1 MAKGNVFMGQLRG
14 AIGDVVFSRQ
24 NGQQVS
30 RSRNRRPA
38 NPKTEGQTIQRMLIS
53 TISYAYSG
61 LKSIVD
67 HSFEG
72 RKYGQECMTEF
83 MSRNLNLIRADA
95 AKVNAGETPSWR
107 YAFKGIR
114 TTYPNLY
121 VLSAG
126 SLAPVDFK
134 LESATPNGQGAN
146 QYVFPEKQIVGT
158 TANVL
163 TLRNLMNVMGA
174 NAGDQFT
181 FVTINGSEGADPLY
195 SGYGDS
201 NDTVFPMNVAVRRI
215 KFRDSYTDA
224 ELSTLV
230 TASGFNAIA
239 FDSSVTNDDVV
250 LDFDAE
256 MSEVEG
262 RVDLSLKIRFNTL
275 EFATTELQFL
285 AGGVIRSRKDGDA
298 WLRSNSQMKY
308 SALMADSYLGGSFI
322 EAFEQWMSGG
332 DTIGASSYVLNAKPN
347 AGFDFDEP

>member
-38 NPKTEGQTIQRMLIS
+38 NPKTEGQVIQRMLIS

-83 MSRNLNLIRADA
+83 MSRNLNLLRADA
-95 AKVNAGETPSWR
+95 AKVNANETPSWR

-126 SLAPVDFK
+126 SLAPVDFL
-134 LESATPNGQGAN
+134 LESATPNGQGGNRYA
-146 QYVFPEKQIVGT
+146 FPNKTIAGT
-158 TANVL
+158 AEGVL
-163 TLRNLMNVMGA
+163 TLRHLMNVMGA
-174 NAGDQFT
+174 NPGDQFT
-181 FVTINGSEGADPLY
+181 FVTINADESSDPLY

-201 NDTVFPMNVAVRRI
+201 ADTVFPMNVAVRRI
-215 KFRDSYTDA
+215 KFRDSYTDT
-224 ELSTLV
+224 ELNMLV
-230 TASGFNAIA
+230 TAAGFNAIA
-239 FDSSVTNDDVV
+239 FDNAVTNDDVQIDFSV
-250 LDFDAE
+250 VESAETTVTLGLKVGFTSLDF
-256 MSEVEG
+256 
-262 RVDLSLKIRFNTL
+262 T
-275 EFATTELQFL
+275 ATGLQFL

-308 SALMADSYLGGSFI
+308 SSIMNDSYLGGSFI

-332 DTIGASSYVLNAKPN
+332 DTIGASSYILNAKPN
-347 AGFDFDEP
+347 QGFEFDEP

>member
-38 NPKTEGQTIQRMLIS
+38 NPQTEGQTIQRMLIS

-83 MSRNLNLIRADA
+83 MSRNLNLLRADA
-95 AKVNAGETPSWR
+95 AKVNASEKPSWR

-126 SLAPVDFK
+126 SLTPVDFT
-134 LESATPNGQGAN
+134 LETAKPNGQGAN
-146 QYVFPEKQIVGT
+146 RYAFPSKVIAGA
-158 TANVL
+158 TAEAL

-181 FVTINGSEGADPLY
+181 FVTISADESSDPLY

-215 KFRDSYTDA
+215 KFRDSYTNE
-224 ELSTLV
+224 ELNTLV
-230 TASGFNAIA
+230 SAAGFNAIA
-239 FDSSVTNDDVV
+239 FDGAVTNDDVKV
-250 LDFDAE
+250 ELT
-256 MSEVEG
+256 SEAGDGGV
-262 RVDLSLKIRFNTL
+262 SFNLGISFTTL
-275 EFATTELQFL
+275 EFKATGLQFL
-285 AGGVIRSRKDGDA
+285 AGGVIRSRKSADA

-308 SALMADSYLGGSFI
+308 SEIMDDSYLGGAFV
-322 EAFEQWMSGG
+322 EAFDQWMSGG
-332 DTIGASSYVLNAKPN
+332 DAIGASSYILNAKPN
-347 AGFDFDEP
+347 TGFEFDEP

>member
-83 MSRNLNLIRADA
+83 MSRNLNLLRADA
-95 AKVNAGETPSWR
+95 AKVNASEAPSWR

-126 SLAPVDFK
+126 SLDPVDFT
-134 LESATPNGQGAN
+134 LETATSNGQGAN
-146 QYVFPEKQIVGT
+146 RYAFPSKVIAGA
-158 TANVL
+158 TAQALN
-163 TLRNLMNVMGA
+163 LRNLMNVMGA
-174 NAGDQFT
+174 NPGDQFT
-181 FVTINGSEGADPLY
+181 FVTINASEGSDPLY

-201 NDTVFPMNVAVRRI
+201 ADTVFPMNVAIRRI
-215 KFRDSYTDA
+215 KFRDSYTNE
-224 ELSTLV
+224 ELNTLV
-230 TASGFNAIA
+230 SASGFNAIA
-239 FDSSVTNDDVV
+239 FDGAVTNDDVKIE
-250 LDFDAE
+250 LT
-256 MSEVEG
+256 SEAGDGGVTFN
-262 RVDLSLKIRFNTL
+262 LKIGFTTL
-275 EFATTELQFL
+275 EISETECQFL
-285 AGGVIRSRKDGDA
+285 AGGIIRSRKSADA

-308 SALMADSYLGGSFI
+308 SAIMNDSYLGGSFV
-322 EAFEQWMSGG
+322 EAFDQWMSGG
-332 DTIGASSYVLNAKPN
+332 DTIGASSYILNAKPN
-347 AGFDFDEP
+347 TGFEFDEP

>member
-1 MAKGNVFMGQLRG
+1 MGQLRG

-83 MSRNLNLIRADA
+83 MSRNLNLLRADA
-95 AKVNAGETPSWR
+95 AKVNASETPSWR

-126 SLAPVDFK
+126 SLAPVDFT
-134 LESATPNGQGAN
+134 LETATPNGQGAN
-146 QYVFPEKQIVGT
+146 RYAFPDKAIVG
-158 TANVL
+158 AVASALN
-163 TLRNLMNVMGA
+163 LRNLMNVMGA
-174 NAGDQFT
+174 SPGDQFT
-181 FVTINGSEGADPLY
+181 FVTINANESADPLY

-201 NDTVFPMNVAVRRI
+201 NDTVYPMNVAIRRI
-215 KFRDSYTDA
+215 KFRDSYTTE
-224 ELSTLV
+224 ELNTLV

-239 FDSSVTNDDVV
+239 FDSAVTNDDVIIA
-250 LDFDAE
+250 LSSSAGETAE
-256 MSEVEG
+256 
-262 RVDLSLKIRFNTL
+262 DPATFSLKIGFSTL
-275 EFATTELQFL
+275 EFQSTELQFL
-285 AGGVIRSRKDGDA
+285 AGGVIRSRKNGES

-308 SALMADSYLGGSFI
+308 SAIMDQSYLGGSFV

-332 DTIGASSYVLNAKPN
+332 DTIGASSYILNAKPN
-347 AGFDFDEP
+347 PGFNFDEP

>member
-83 MSRNLNLIRADA
+83 MSRNLNLLRADA
-95 AKVNAGETPSWR
+95 AKVNAKETPSWR

-126 SLAPVDFK
+126 SLDPVDFT

-146 QYVFPEKQIVGT
+146 RYAFPEKVIKGA
-158 TANVL
+158 TANAL
-163 TLRNLMNVMGA
+163 SLRNLMNVMGA
-174 NAGDQFT
+174 NPGDQFT
-181 FVTINGSEGADPLY
+181 FVTINADESSDPLY

-215 KFRDSYTDA
+215 KFRDSYSNE
-224 ELSTLV
+224 ELNTLV
-230 TASGFNAIA
+230 SAAGFNAIA
-239 FDSSVTNDDVV
+239 FDGAVTNDDVKV
-250 LDFDAE
+250 ELT
-256 MSEVEG
+256 SEAGDDGVAFN
-262 RVDLSLKIRFNTL
+262 LKIGFTTL
-275 EFATTELQFL
+275 EFQATSMQFL

-308 SALMADSYLGGSFI
+308 SALMADSYLGGSFV

-347 AGFDFDEP
+347 DGFVFDMP